1 MCVPVRSRSSRRNSS
16 SSMRGSMLRSYSMPF
31 TRTRTESLSLT
42 SPGALLDRLFLVAAA
57 SGINMSYLDLFT
69 SGSTSGNSEGTFYER
84 GNQRSLVIS
93 RATHIGLWIGR
104 SACCLRGF
112 SNGSADRTA
121 IAYLHV
127 GDSGGAIVNDWNL
140 RCHSRIFDFRMP
152 RQRTEMQR
160 LSILLDVR
168 SPRDE
173 REVDQ
178 MLRIRESQLH
188 KRDQALPSRQKF
200 GLVA

>member
-1 MCVPVRSRSSRRNSS
+1 MCVPVRSRSSRKNSS
-16 SSMRGSMLRSYSMPF
+16 SSMRGSMLRSYSMPL

-104 SACCLRGF
+104 SACCVRGRSNRLF
-112 SNGSADRTA
+112 SKFLAAKHTFSLGSAYRRQPHA
-121 IAYLHV
+121 AQCNRNVRAGIRFHLQLNCGAGARVHGSRALECQVCSACAFPRPFH
-127 GDSGGAIVNDWNL
+127 GDLPDHFI
-140 RCHSRIFDFRMP
+140 RCKHRGVS
-152 RQRTEMQR
+152 
-160 LSILLDVR
+160 
-168 SPRDE
+168 
-173 REVDQ
+173 
-178 MLRIRESQLH
+178 
-188 KRDQALPSRQKF
+188 
-200 GLVA
+200 